1 MGAHNLYTVYDN
13 KTDMPVAVDETAKK
27 CAELMGVTFSSFYDT
42 VRRCENGTNQRWH
55 ISKKTKLA
63 DLDFDIVEGIS
74 LDNLPPMLT
83 ISQLSD
89 ALEISRYQV
98 CKLCKE
104 YSIPIIA
111 PGKGKT
117 KFISRNKF
125 FKKIRGLYN
134 GRN

>member
-1 MGAHNLYTVYDN
+1 MSHNLYTVYDN
-13 KTDMPVAVDETAKK
+13 KTDMPVAIDETAKK
-27 CAELMGVTFSSFYDT
+27 CAELMGITYSSFYST
-42 VRRCENGTNQRWH
+42 VNRCEQGANQRWD
-55 ISKKTKLA
+55 IWKKTKLA
-63 DLDFDIVEGIS
+63 DLDLDIVEGIS
-74 LDNLPPMLT
+74 FDDLPPMLT

-89 ALEISRYQV
+89 VLQLSGYQV

-104 YSIPIIA
+104 YNIPIIA